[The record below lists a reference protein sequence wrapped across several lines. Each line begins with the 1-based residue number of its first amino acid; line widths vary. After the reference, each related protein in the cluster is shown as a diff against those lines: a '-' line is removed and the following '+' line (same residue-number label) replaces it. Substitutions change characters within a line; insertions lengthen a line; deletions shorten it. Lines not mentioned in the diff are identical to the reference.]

1 VAYTATEGRQEL
13 LQLLGEAAGQLGRA
27 LGSLG
32 EAYEKLDEQTADR
45 LEEEL
50 FGPAQRAFGRVQR
63 AHAGFAERHGLP
75 GRAFGAESASLPSTG
90 AAGFIEEA
98 VFALNEASASLVT
111 LQESEPW
118 TEMAD
123 DELRAG
129 VAEVRQLVDPLPQQ
143 ARELV
148 RTLGR

>member
-1 VAYTATEGRQEL
+1 VAYTTSEGRREL
-13 LQLLGEAAGQLGRA
+13 LELLSQATGQLGRA

-32 EAYEKLDEQTADR
+32 EAYERLDEQTADR

-50 FGPAQRAFGRVQR
+50 FGPAQRAFGRLQR
-63 AHAGFAERHGLP
+63 AYGGFADRYGLP
-75 GRAFGAESASLPSTG
+75 GRSFAAESAGLPSSG

-98 VFALNEASASLVT
+98 VFALSESAAALVS
-111 LQESEPW
+111 LQEAEPW
-118 TEMAD
+118 TEVGD
-123 DELRAG
+123 DELRSS
-129 VAEVRQLVDPLPQQ
+129 VAEVRRLVDPLPGQ

>member
-1 VAYTATEGRQEL
+1 MELLGTATE
-13 LQLLGEAAGQLGRA
+13 QLGRA

-45 LEEEL
+45 LEQEL
-50 FGPAQRAFGRVQR
+50 FGPTQRAYGRVQR
-63 AHAGFAERHGLP
+63 VYGEFAARHGLAS
-75 GRAFGAESASLPSTG
+75 RAFSAESAGLPSTG

-98 VFALNEASASLVT
+98 VFALNEAGASLVS
-111 LQESEPW
+111 LQEAEPW
-118 TEMAD
+118 TEVAD

-129 VAEVRQLVDPLPQQ
+129 VAEVRRLVDDLPQQ
-143 ARELV
+143 ARGLV

>member
-1 VAYTATEGRQEL
+1 MAYTTTEGQQEL
-13 LQLLGEAAGQLGRA
+13 LDTLAEATSQLGRA

-50 FGPAQRAFGRVQR
+50 FGPAQKAFGRVQR
-63 AHAGFAERHGLP
+63 VYSGFAGRNGLNARSFSP
-75 GRAFGAESASLPSTG
+75 ESAGLPSTG
-90 AAGFIEEA
+90 AGGFIEEA

-118 TEMAD
+118 TEVGD

-129 VAEVRQLVDPLPQQ
+129 VAEVRQLVDDLPQQ
-143 ARELV
+143 ARNLV

>member
-1 VAYTATEGRQEL
+1 MAYTTAEGQQEL
-13 LQLLGEAAGQLGRA
+13 LDTLGEATSQLGRA

-63 AHAGFAERHGLP
+63 VYAGFAGRHGLNARTFSP
-75 GRAFGAESASLPSTG
+75 ESGGLPSTG

-98 VFALNEASASLVT
+98 VFALNEAAASLVT

-118 TEMAD
+118 TEVGD
-123 DELRAG
+123 EELRSG
-129 VAEVRQLVDPLPQQ
+129 VAEVRQLVDALPQQ
-143 ARELV
+143 ARDLV

>member
-1 VAYTATEGRQEL
+1 MAYTTTEGRREL
-13 LQLLGEAAGQLGRA
+13 LDLLEAATAQLGRA

-50 FGPAQRAFGRVQR
+50 FGPAQRAFGRLQR
-63 AHAGFAERHGLP
+63 VHAGFAARHGLP
-75 GRAFGAESASLPSTG
+75 GRAFAAESAGLPSTG

-98 VFALNEASASLVT
+98 VFALNEAAAALVS
-111 LQESEPW
+111 LQESDPW
-118 TEMAD
+118 TEVGD
-123 DELRAG
+123 DELRSG

-143 ARELV
+143 ARGLV

>member
-1 VAYTATEGRQEL
+1 MAYTTAEGRQ
-13 LQLLGEAAGQLGRA
+13 QLLGVLGEATAQLGRA

-50 FGPAQRAFGRVQR
+50 FGPTQRAFGRAQR
-63 AHAGFAERHGLP
+63 VYAEFAERGGLP
-75 GRAFGAESASLPSTG
+75 ARAFAAESAGLPSTG
-90 AAGFIEEA
+90 ASGFIEEA

-118 TEMAD
+118 TEVAD
-123 DELRAG
+123 DELRSG
-129 VAEVRQLVDPLPQQ
+129 VAEIRRLVDPLPQQ
-143 ARELV
+143 ARGLV

>member
-1 VAYTATEGRQEL
+1 MAYTTAEGQQEL
-13 LQLLGEAAGQLGRA
+13 LDTLGEATSQLGRA

-50 FGPAQRAFGRVQR
+50 FGPAQRAFGRVQQVY
-63 AHAGFAERHGLP
+63 AGFAGRHGLN
-75 GRAFGAESASLPSTG
+75 GRAFSPESAGLPSTG

-111 LQESEPW
+111 PAGVRALDRGGRRG
-118 TEMAD
+118 AA
-123 DELRAG
+123 AG
-129 VAEVRQLVDPLPQQ
+129 VAEVRQLVDALPQQ
-143 ARELV
+143 ARGLV

>member
-1 VAYTATEGRQEL
+1 VAYTTAEGRREL
-13 LQLLGEAAGQLGRA
+13 LDILGEATSQLGRA

-50 FGPAQRAFGRVQR
+50 FGPTQRAFGRLLRVYS
-63 AHAGFAERHGLP
+63 GFASRHGLTA
-75 GRAFGAESASLPSTG
+75 RTFAAESAGLPST
-90 AAGFIEEA
+90 APSGFIEEA
-98 VFALNEASASLVT
+98 VFALSEAGASLIS

-118 TEMAD
+118 TEVGD

-129 VAEVRQLVDPLPQQ
+129 VAEVRRLVDDLPQQ
-143 ARELV
+143 ARDLV

>member
-1 VAYTATEGRQEL
+1 MAYTTTEGRREL
-13 LQLLGEAAGQLGRA
+13 LYLLAEATAQLGRA

-50 FGPAQRAFGRVQR
+50 FGPLQRAFGRAQR
-63 AHAGFAERHGLP
+63 LHAGFAERYGLP
-75 GRAFGAESASLPSTG
+75 GRAFGADSAGLPSTG

-98 VFALNEASASLVT
+98 VFALNEAAASLVT
-111 LQESEPW
+111 LQESDPW
-118 TEMAD
+118 TEVGD
-123 DELRAG
+123 DELRSG
-129 VAEVRQLVDPLPQQ
+129 VADIRRVVDPLPHQ
-143 ARELV
+143 ARGLV